1 MQLIVGL
8 GNPGKKY
15 EKTLHNVGFIL
26 LDQFA
31 NANKLEWTKDSKA
44 KAQIIKTEGYILV
57 KPQTFMNQS
66 GTSVSYLMSYFKI
79 SPENLLVIHDDIDL
93 AFGQTKLQKNIG
105 SAGHLGIEDIVVS
118 IKTKDFWRFR
128 VGVGRPQ
135 NEKISTEDWVL
146 SNFSLQDLEK
156 IQNISLPISG

>member
-1 MQLIVGL
+1 MRLIVGL

-31 NANKLEWTKDSKA
+31 STNKLKWKKDSKA
-44 KAQIIKTEGYILV
+44 KALVIKTEDYILA
-57 KPQTFMNQS
+57 KPQTFMNES

-79 SPENLLVIHDDIDL
+79 LPKDLLIIHDDIDL
-93 AFGQTKLQKNIG
+93 SFGQTKLQKNVG

-146 SNFSLQDLEK
+146 SNFSSQDLAEV
-156 IQNISLPISG
+156 QNISFPISG